1 MEDNQQMITEPNNK
15 PVIEGLGADGPDP
28 EMREKLMLFGQ
39 FVGDWDIL
47 EARYPQPD
55 GTEIK
60 RKGEIH
66 FGWIL
71 DGSAIQDVWMTHK
84 GNPPR
89 AVPAGTTIRFYDPK
103 IDAWHSIWIAPNY
116 GGIQT
121 FVARMVGEEIVLD
134 GRTSEDYSERWIFSE
149 ITANSFR
156 WRSVKSHDNQKTWK
170 LTEEMYVRRRQPIDH
185 NSA

>member
-1 MEDNQQMITEPNNK
+1 MEDNQQMITKPTKEPMIK
-15 PVIEGLGADGPDP
+15 RLGANGPDP
-28 EMREKLMLFGQ
+28 EMRKKLMLFGQ

-71 DGSAIQDVWMTHK
+71 EGRAIQDVWMTHQ

-103 IDAWHSIWIAPNY
+103 IDAWHSIWIAPRQ
-116 GGIQT
+116 GIIQT
-121 FVARMVGEEIVLD
+121 FVARKVGDEIVLE
-134 GRTSEDYSERWIFSE
+134 GQTNEGHPEHWIFSE
-149 ITANSFR
+149 ITPNSFR
-156 WRSVKSHDNQKTWK
+156 WRSVESHDNTKTWQ
-170 LTEEMYVRRRQPIDH
+170 LTEEMRAHRRDP
-185 NSA
+185 